1 MDGIRATPY
10 QRPIAG
16 SINDL
21 VGGLLGYM
29 RDPRRTQQL
38 QGLAGLL
45 ESTGIPKTVERLAY
59 GEPLTN
65 AQMANVPL
73 LRPETAEAL
82 LTLLPTAPAATKA
95 AKATKGLPVGM
106 SIKDVSQ
113 RSIYPQE
120 EALRLAQQRAALPVD
135 RGGLGLPA
143 NNTPEMRAQAMGFE
157 PRGFH
162 ETQGSNIEAG
172 LLSFDPRRV
181 GAAASDEQTPYAMF
195 IKPHGGRIGV
205 ARENEAQMPLY
216 VKSNLSDENIMRAF
230 SNRNELQNY
239 LNQFP
244 EIKQATQAVR
254 DLDNK
259 MAEYMNQQMIK
270 ADELYKQGKNAE
282 ADKIMDSMNRDS
294 PMMKQFDERTN
305 ELAAIAK
312 EKITKLF
319 KDQQVGTVGLTNDE
333 GAMGRSTITEMVLNP
348 NENVR
353 SRFAAFDPFR
363 RTAAIA
369 ATMGVA
375 APDLLA
381 AENPLTE
388 EEIRYIRSLLD

>member
-1 MDGIRATPY
+1 
-10 QRPIAG
+10 
-16 SINDL
+16 
-21 VGGLLGYM
+21 
-29 RDPRRTQQL
+29 
-38 QGLAGLL
+38 
-45 ESTGIPKTVERLAY
+45 
-59 GEPLTN
+59 
-65 AQMANVPL
+65 
-73 LRPETAEAL
+73 
-82 LTLLPTAPAATKA
+82 
-95 AKATKGLPVGM
+95 
-106 SIKDVSQ
+106 
-113 RSIYPQE
+113 
-120 EALRLAQQRAALPVD
+120 
-135 RGGLGLPA
+135 
-143 NNTPEMRAQAMGFE
+143 
-157 PRGFH
+157 
-162 ETQGSNIEAG
+162 
-172 LLSFDPRRV
+172 
-181 GAAASDEQTPYAMF
+181 
-195 IKPHGGRIGV
+195 
-205 ARENEAQMPLY
+205 

-230 SNRNELQNY
+230 WDRNELQNY

-259 MAEYMNQQMIK
+259 MAEYMNQQMVK

-375 APDLLA
+375 APNLLA